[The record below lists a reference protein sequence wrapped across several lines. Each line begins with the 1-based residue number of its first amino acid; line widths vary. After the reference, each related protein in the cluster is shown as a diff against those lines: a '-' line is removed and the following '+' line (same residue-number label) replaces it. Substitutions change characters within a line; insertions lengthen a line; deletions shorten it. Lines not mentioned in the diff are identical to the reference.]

1 MAYRTEGGR
10 LRRGASNRAL
20 YRSTRAVTSIR
31 IFSRH
36 IEKKG
41 FYFIEDVIKPDELA
55 ELQVGATNM
64 ITRVPVNREAKAD
77 AKGRPSRNRAVGN
90 LQPFSKWWFGVRYWL
105 YKPENHVTFF

>member
-20 YRSTRAVTSIR
+20 YRTTREVTSIQ

-41 FYFIEDVIKPDELA
+41 FYFIEDAIKPDELA
-55 ELQVGATNM
+55 ELQVDATNM

-77 AKGRPSRNRAVGN
+77 AKGRPSINKGGGQSAA
-90 LQPFSKWWFGVRYWL
+90 
-105 YKPENHVTFF
+105 FFKMVVWGPLLAI